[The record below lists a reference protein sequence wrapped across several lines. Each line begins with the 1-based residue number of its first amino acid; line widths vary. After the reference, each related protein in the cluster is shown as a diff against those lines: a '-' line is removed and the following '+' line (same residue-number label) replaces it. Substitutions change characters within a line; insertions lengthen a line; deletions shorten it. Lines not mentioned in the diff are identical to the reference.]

1 MKSIKVGIDAFN
13 DLAKSHDAHVKEV
26 ERLQEKVQALYKYN
40 NGKGA
45 LLCSGCRII
54 LKEGTEIVPL
64 DFSEKEAQYC
74 NKCEDTVLG
83 ADEDKRTMKNDID
96 IDEIWYILRKY
107 DIDQDILREILY
119 KLYDN
124 MKIL

>member
-1 MKSIKVGIDAFN
+1 MKIPKVGLDAFN
-13 DLAKSHDAHVKEV
+13 DLAKSHEAHVKEV
-26 ERLQEKVQALYKYN
+26 ERLQEKVQAIYKYN

-54 LKEGTEIVPL
+54 LKEGT